1 MTKKERMKE
10 IVLQLKQVREERE
23 LTCAEIYDMI
33 KAAGEDVSPAT
44 IKRVFSPHSEEQ
56 GFRYKDTIQP
66 IARVLIGVNEEA
78 EPLSAAE
85 ADALKNI
92 ALLKDA
98 MINDLQKENDELKKR
113 VETLEKAKADY
124 IAEVSFLKGQID
136 RKDDYMDRLAK
147 KAGI

>member
-1 MTKKERMKE
+1 MTKKERVRE
-10 IVLQLKQVREERE
+10 IILQLKQIKEERD
-23 LTCAEIYDMI
+23 LTSSEIYDMVL
-33 KAAGEDVSPAT
+33 AGGYDLSHAT
-44 IKRVFSPHSEEQ
+44 VKRVFAPGSENQ

-66 IARVLIGVNEEA
+66 IARVLIGVNEED

-98 MINDLQKENDELKKR
+98 VINEIQKENEELKAK
-113 VETLEKAKADY
+113 VERLSKAQAAY
-124 IAEVSFLKGQID
+124 IAEIEFLKEQID
-136 RKDDYMDRLAK
+136 RKDDYIDRLAK